1 MMHKPT
7 IQRIGK
13 VNSAQAARKKL
24 VSRFETFN
32 LNCIE
37 SSGEENISALIS
49 RGKIIREFIIN
60 DDDDDDS

>member
-7 IQRIGK
+7 IHRIGK